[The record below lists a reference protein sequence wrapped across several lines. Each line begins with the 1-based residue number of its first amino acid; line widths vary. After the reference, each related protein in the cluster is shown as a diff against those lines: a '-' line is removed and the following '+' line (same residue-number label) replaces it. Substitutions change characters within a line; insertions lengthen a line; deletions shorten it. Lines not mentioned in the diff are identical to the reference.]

1 MVNFCSVIGCGKR
14 SNRDSGISFYR
25 LPAII
30 THQGDKTKEL
40 SEKRRRLWLARIHRG
55 DFKPSDHSRVCSTHF
70 VTVFICHRQT
80 ISTRYIYDEE
90 NPELVTFHHVHY
102 CMYVYHCMLCVLVT
116 KD

>member
-55 DFKPSDHSRVCSTHF
+55 DFKPSDHTRVCSTHF
-70 VTVFICHRQT
+70 VTGKPSQLY
-80 ISTRYIYDEE
+80 SDEE